1 MPLPRFQQ
9 RWRAKQATHMLRVAA
24 GVASIRHDPIFNT
37 PRAQTGPRAGATDAL
52 GQIDAGLIGRGETH
66 SSAADRD
73 DRAGRVDLPAI
84 WGAAMSGQVDY
95 GNVMGTHAPSLCVPA
110 GPG

>member
-1 MPLPRFQQ
+1 
-9 RWRAKQATHMLRVAA
+9 
-24 GVASIRHDPIFNT
+24 
-37 PRAQTGPRAGATDAL
+37 
-52 GQIDAGLIGRGETH
+52 LIGRGETH

-95 GNVMGTHAPSLCVPA
+95 GNVMGTRAPSLCVPA
-110 GPG
+110 GLG